1 MDRSKLDQQLD
12 RRMDK
17 IDRLI
22 AKDKNQDRFP
32 IEEYD
37 RMFFRTEFYYEDA
50 KVEAKVILC
59 KDRIKATIKGVMV
72 DTYGPWVLFKVE
84 DVLEGDPDCLI
95 DLGAAI
101 LARWNSGSGSYK
113 KYLYKAD
120 PQIDDL
126 EVAMMASLTSATET
140 EIVKGFV
147 K

>member
-22 AKDKNQDRFP
+22 AKDKNENRVP
-32 IEEYD
+32 VEEYD

-50 KVEAKVILC
+50 KVQAKVILC
-59 KDRIKATIKGVMV
+59 KDRIKATIKGVVV
-72 DTYGPWVLFKVE
+72 DTYGPWILFKVG

-101 LARWNSGSGSYK
+101 LARWSPVSGCYK

-120 PQIDDL
+120 PEVDDL
-126 EVAMMASLTSATET
+126 EIAMMASLTSATET